1 MSRHVFSLNAGSS
14 SIKFALFELDG
25 HAPLM
30 LAAGQVEM
38 LGECGTSRCM
48 TPTARR
54 SLRISGRMR
63 QALRSTPRP
72 CACAGMA
79 A

>member
-30 LAAGQVEM
+30 LAVGQVEM
-38 LGECGTSRCM
+38 LGERRPSRCM
-48 TPTARR
+48 TATV
-54 SLRISGRMR
+54 
-63 QALRSTPRP
+63 
-72 CACAGMA
+72 C
-79 A
+79 